1 MEVSLQMYTILFIL
15 QIGSAVPKLFMQT
28 EVLNSFSVFFFF
40 YSFGDMLEV
49 FYGKSQFVLKISMAS
64 PHTRH
69 AYFKRSLL
77 SHRANLGQL
86 QGHCG
91 PLWTGKYDKTDV
103 TEALHINIET

>member
-1 MEVSLQMYTILFIL
+1 
-15 QIGSAVPKLFMQT
+15 
-28 EVLNSFSVFFFF
+28 
-40 YSFGDMLEV
+40 MLEV